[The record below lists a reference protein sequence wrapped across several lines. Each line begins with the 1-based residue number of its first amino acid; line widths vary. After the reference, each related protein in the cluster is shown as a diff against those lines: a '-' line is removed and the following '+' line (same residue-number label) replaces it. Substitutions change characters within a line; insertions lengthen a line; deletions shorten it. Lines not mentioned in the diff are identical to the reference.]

1 MKKSIPYGI
10 TYWHERRSRNGI
22 PGDALNSMLQKSIR
36 RAEEANALAAAYEMY
51 ITSPDYLDMLWRRLV
66 CIAVEDVGFGDGQA
80 VPLVRTLDG
89 MRREFPY
96 ADRDQALFF
105 VHAVRCLCRCRK
117 ERTSD
122 HLQGMLKRAFAN
134 GYVPELSQD
143 GCIAAEAELDELQ
156 KIHESFIGS
165 CHGGDV
171 PADGTFRTNEWRY

>member
-1 MKKSIPYGI
+1 MKESIPYGI

-36 RAEEANALAAAYEMY
+36 RAEEENALAAAYEMY

-105 VHAVRCLCRCRK
+105 VHAVRYLCRCKK

-122 HLQGMLKRAFAN
+122 HLRGMLSRAFAN
-134 GYVPELSQD
+134 GYIPELPAED
-143 GCIAAEAELDELQ
+143 CGTAEDEAEALR
-156 KIHESFIGS
+156 KIHVDLIGS
-165 CHGGDV
+165 SNGGEA
-171 PADGTFRTNEWRY
+171 PANGTFQSNTWRY

>member
-1 MKKSIPYGI
+1 MKENIPYGI

-36 RAEEANALAAAYEMY
+36 RAEEENALAAAYEMY

-89 MRREFPY
+89 TRREFPY

-105 VHAVRCLCRCRK
+105 VHAVRYLCQCRK

-122 HLQGMLKRAFAN
+122 HLRGMLSRAFAN
-134 GYVPELSQD
+134 GYVPELPAGGPTEDSL
-143 GCIAAEAELDELQ
+143 EALQ
-156 KIHESFIGS
+156 KIHEDLIRP
-165 CHGGDV
+165 HTGGEA
-171 PADGTFRTNEWRY
+171 PANGTFQSNAWRY